1 MEEEEDL
8 EEDLEEDDDILGG
21 REEVFNNL
29 NAFRPKNNF
38 NKSLETYNLFPPMFS

>member
-29 NAFRPKNNF
+29 NSFRPKSHFFKCLGNI
-38 NKSLETYNLFPPMFS
+38 

>member
-8 EEDLEEDDDILGG
+8 EEDLEDDDILGG

-29 NAFRPKNNF
+29 NAFGPKNNF
-38 NKSLETYNLFPPMFS
+38 FKSLETYNLFPPMFS